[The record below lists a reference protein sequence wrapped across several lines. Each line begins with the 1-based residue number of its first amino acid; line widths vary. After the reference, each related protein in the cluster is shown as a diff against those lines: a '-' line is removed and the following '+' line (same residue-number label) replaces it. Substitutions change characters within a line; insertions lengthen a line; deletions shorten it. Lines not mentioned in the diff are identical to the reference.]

1 MSKLIIYVREI
12 GLFLL
17 KHENEKDVSFISA
30 NDEHGVITN
39 GWLRVSHKKL
49 DHEKSKTY
57 RPYHTHD
64 EKQLLKENEKVQL
77 DVEVWPTSVIVPKG
91 YRLGFYVGGKDFS
104 FTSKDKWSRVNISS
118 YLRLRMLLSLFRT
131 LSLKVM
137 LALLKHDKAWKG
149 QAMYTHNID
158 SKSKSYHGITTIY
171 SDENDKPYILLPII
185 PKKEN

>member
-39 GWLRVSHKKL
+39 GWLRVSHRKL
-49 DHEKSKTY
+49 DHEKSKPY

-77 DVEVWPTSVIVPKG
+77 DVEVWPTIG
-91 YRLGFYVGGKDFS
+91 YCSKRISFS
-104 FTSKDKWSRVNISS
+104 ILCWRKRF
-118 YLRLRMLLSLFRT
+118 F
-131 LSLKVM
+131 
-137 LALLKHDKAWKG
+137 
-149 QAMYTHNID
+149 
-158 SKSKSYHGITTIY
+158 IY
-171 SDENDKPYILLPII
+171 
-185 PKKEN
+185 

>member
-17 KHENEKDVSFISA
+17 KHENEKDVSFISE

-39 GWLRVSHKKL
+39 GWLRVSLRKL
-49 DHEKSKTY
+49 DHEKSKPN
-57 RPYHTHD
+57 RPYHTQD

-77 DVEVWPTSVIVPKG
+77 DIEVWPTSVIVPKG

-131 LSLKVM
+131 LSLKGT

-149 QAMYTHNID
+149 QACILIILTVNLNHIM
-158 SKSKSYHGITTIY
+158 
-171 SDENDKPYILLPII
+171 ELQQYILMKTINLIFYCQ
-185 PKKEN
+185 